1 MRRYMRAR
9 AARRRIAD
17 TLSGVVRIAY
27 RGRLDPQSHA
37 IIIPESSLS
46 PWRSDQAFRETFSK
60 IEGFTLVDEMRLYE
74 LWHLA
79 AELATVPGD
88 ILEVGVWRGGSG
100 CLMASQSA
108 RSGSDATVYLC
119 DTFSG
124 VVKAGDPDPIYEGG
138 EHDDTSAALV
148 RALAE
153 SMGLDNVE
161 ILVGTFPDESG
172 GAVEACRFKL
182 VHLDVDVYEGTKDAA
197 TWVWPRLV
205 EGGVIVVDD
214 YGGDGMDGVRH
225 AVDEFAD
232 QSSCRMIHN
241 LNGHA
246 ILVKV
251 GVET

>member
-1 MRRYMRAR
+1 MRAR
-9 AARRRIAD
+9 AARYRIAD
-17 TLSGVVRIAY
+17 ALSGVVRLAY
-27 RGRLDPQSHA
+27 RGRLDPQCHA

-46 PWRSDQAFRETFSK
+46 PWRSDEAFRETLAK
-60 IEGFTLVDEMRLYE
+60 IEPFTLVDEMRLYE
-74 LWHLA
+74 LWRFA

-100 CLMASQSA
+100 CLVASQSA

-138 EHDDTSAALV
+138 EHGDTSVALV
-148 RALAE
+148 RELAA
-153 SMGLDNVE
+153 SMGLDNVK

-172 GAVEACRFKL
+172 DAVEAHRFKL

-205 EGGVIVVDD
+205 QGGVIVVDD

-232 QSSCRMIHN
+232 QSSCRMVHN

-246 ILVKV
+246 VLVKV
-251 GVET
+251 GAET